1 MIKSKKSILAGH
13 RLSVQELFFR
23 TGGGLVSGG
32 YGAGLSSAGSRV
44 VVSFRSASSGG
55 MEKHLDLSHYIISSL
70 PSLVPSTYYRGYRIY
85 QQTP

>member
-1 MIKSKKSILAGH
+1 MFTDH

-23 TGGGLVSGG
+23 TGGGLFPGG

-44 VVSFRSASSGG
+44 VVSFRSVSSGG
-55 MEKHLDLSHYIISSL
+55 MEKHLDLSHYIISSF

>member
-23 TGGGLVSGG
+23 SGGGMFPGG
-32 YGAGLSSAGSRV
+32 YGVVGLAVGSRV
-44 VVSFRSASSGG
+44 VVSFRSVPSGG
-55 MEKHLDLSHYIISSL
+55 MEKHLDLSHYIISSF
-70 PSLVPSTYYRGYRIY
+70 PSLVPSSYYRGYRIY